1 MSETQPNTQADSQG
15 QTQGQAPAAAA
26 PTSAAPATFNVRLVI
41 ALLLPLV
48 ALVLLIVRAELVL
61 KQGKRWTVAIGGY
74 DPRDLIRGHYL
85 QYRVRWKK
93 DPNSTEACTDRDGD
107 CYLCL
112 RRLPGDTGSRPEP
125 LVQWVRGSDK
135 QDCDSAFSVAAEEN
149 LHKYFIPE
157 DKGAVLERAI
167 REKEAS
173 LVLAVSASGEVVIKD
188 LLLNDEPWT
197 QAIKHE

>member
-1 MSETQPNTQADSQG
+1 
-15 QTQGQAPAAAA
+15 
-26 PTSAAPATFNVRLVI
+26 LVI

-112 RRLPGDTGSRPEP
+112 RRESGDPGSRPEP
-125 LVQWVRGSDK
+125 LVQWVRGSEK

-173 LVLAVSASGEVVIKD
+173 LVLAVSATGEVVIKD

>member
-1 MSETQPNTQADSQG
+1 MSETQPNTEAAPQSP
-15 QTQGQAPAAAA
+15 TQSPAPAAAA
-26 PTSAAPATFNVRLVI
+26 TTFNVRLVI

-48 ALVLLIVRAELVL
+48 ALLLLIVRAELVL
-61 KQGKRWTVAIGGY
+61 MQGKRWTVAITGY
-74 DPRDLIRGHYL
+74 DPRDLVRGHYL
-85 QYRVRWKK
+85 LFRLKWKPASSL
-93 DPNSTEACTDRDGD
+93 DEQCPSTSEN

-112 RRLPGDTGSRPEP
+112 ERQGGDTSARPEP
-125 LVQWVRGSDK
+125 TMRRVYPYQTK
-135 QDCDSAFSVAAEEN
+135 QCDSAFPAATEEN

-173 LVLAVSASGEVVIKD
+173 LVLAVSATGEVVIKD

>member
-1 MSETQPNTQADSQG
+1 M
-15 QTQGQAPAAAA
+15 
-26 PTSAAPATFNVRLVI
+26 I

-112 RRLPGDTGSRPEP
+112 RRESGDPRSRPEP
-125 LVQWVRGSDK
+125 LVQWVRGLREAGLRQRFFGSGRGEPA
-135 QDCDSAFSVAAEEN
+135 QVLYPRGQRGSARARHPRKKRRAWCWPSV
-149 LHKYFIPE
+149 L
-157 DKGAVLERAI
+157 RA
-167 REKEAS
+167 R
-173 LVLAVSASGEVVIKD
+173 
-188 LLLNDEPWT
+188 W
-197 QAIKHE
+197 

>member
-1 MSETQPNTQADSQG
+1 MSETQPNTQAD
-15 QTQGQAPAAAA
+15 TQSPTQSPAPVAAA
-26 PTSAAPATFNVRLVI
+26 STFNVRLVV

-61 KQGKRWTVAIGGY
+61 KQGRRWTVAITGY

-85 QYRVRWKK
+85 QFRLKWKPASSL
-93 DPNSTEACTDRDGD
+93 DEQCPSTSED

-112 RRLPGDTGSRPEP
+112 ERQGGDTSARPEP
-125 LVQWVRGSDK
+125 TMRRVYSYQTK
-135 QDCDSAFSVAAEEN
+135 QCDSAFPAATEEN

-173 LVLAVSASGEVVIKD
+173 LVLAVSATGEVVIKD
-188 LLLNDEPWT
+188 LLLNDEPWI

>member
-1 MSETQPNTQADSQG
+1 MSETQPNTQADTQG
-15 QTQGQAPAAAA
+15 QTQSPAPAAAA

-61 KQGKRWTVAIGGY
+61 KQGKRWTVAITGY
-74 DPRDLIRGHYL
+74 DPRDLVRGHYL
-85 QYRVRWKK
+85 LFRLKWKPASSL
-93 DPNSTEACTDRDGD
+93 DEQCPSTSED

-112 RRLPGDTGSRPEP
+112 ERQGDDTSARPEP
-125 LVQWVRGSDK
+125 TMRRVYSYQTK
-135 QDCDSAFSVAAEEN
+135 QCDSAFPAATEEN

-188 LLLNDEPWT
+188 LLLNDVPWT

>member
-1 MSETQPNTQADSQG
+1 MSETQPNTQADSQSP
-15 QTQGQAPAAAA
+15 TQSPAPAAAA
-26 PTSAAPATFNVRLVI
+26 TTFNVRLVI

-48 ALVLLIVRAELVL
+48 ALLLLIVRAELVL
-61 KQGKRWTVAIGGY
+61 KQGRRWTVAITGY
-74 DPRDLIRGHYL
+74 DPRDLVRGHYL
-85 QYRVRWKK
+85 LFRLKGKPASSLDEQC
-93 DPNSTEACTDRDGD
+93 PSTSED
-107 CYLCL
+107 CYLGL
-112 RRLPGDTGSRPEP
+112 ERQGGDTSARPEP
-125 LVQWVRGSDK
+125 TMRRVYSYQTK
-135 QDCDSAFSVAAEEN
+135 QGDSAFPAATEEN

-173 LVLAVSASGEVVIKD
+173 LVLAVSATGEVVIKD